1 MTFATFERILTSAH
15 IVILAVLG
23 LVAIVG
29 VCLGAWHQLL
39 VAGGC
44 ALMVWTLIKD
54 RKAEKGGAE

>member
-1 MTFATFERILTSAH
+1 MTFATFERIVTSAH

-39 VAGGC
+39 VA
-44 ALMVWTLIKD
+44 ARP
-54 RKAEKGGAE
+54 RKEVPNEDLYAKLGT